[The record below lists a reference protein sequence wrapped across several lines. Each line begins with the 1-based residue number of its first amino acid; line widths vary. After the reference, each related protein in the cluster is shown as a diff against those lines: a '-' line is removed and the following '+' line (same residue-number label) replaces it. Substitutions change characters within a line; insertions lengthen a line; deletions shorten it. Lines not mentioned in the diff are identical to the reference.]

1 MNANIAALVNVLES
15 DGIEYQSLHPAG
27 NLIRLTGTPHVFANH
42 LTPFNRDVHGL
53 ICKDKHFQ
61 QLLLPE
67 GWYPAT
73 KAYLDPNTSVA
84 YQEYV
89 DFKSYKEIRE
99 DILENFTL
107 PIIIKANR
115 LSMGHH
121 VFLCN
126 SSEDVDTA
134 IESVYQDSKHYDYVL
149 LAQEYLNIKSEY
161 RVVYFEGKIHFMYL
175 KDNSTAEFRNNLSP
189 LHWEE
194 AEAVDVDSDD
204 KIWFEAEAICQII
217 TESLSIEYF
226 GLDLAVTTDGHLKI
240 IEINGGPGFAKYIR
254 DCGDE
259 KVQSLYRAM
268 LKKLGK

>member
-1 MNANIAALVNVLES
+1 MNSNISALVNVLES

-27 NLIRLTGTPHVFANH
+27 NLIRISGTPHVFANH

-67 GWYPAT
+67 GWYPHT
-73 KAYLDPNTSVA
+73 KAYLDPHTSAA

-89 DFKSYKEIRE
+89 DLKSHEEIRE
-99 DILENFTL
+99 DILKNFQL
-107 PIIIKANR
+107 PLIIKANR

-126 SSEDVDTA
+126 SSEEIDTS
-134 IESVYQDSKHYDYVL
+134 ITKMYEDSKHYDYVL
-149 LAQEYLNIKSEY
+149 LAQEYLDIKSEY
-161 RVVYFEGKIHFMYL
+161 RVVYFDGQIHFMYL

-189 LHWEE
+189 LHWDE
-194 AEAVDVDSDD
+194 AQAVDIQPED
-204 KIWFEAEAICQII
+204 KIWFEADSICQII
-217 TESLSIEYF
+217 TESLDIEYF

-254 DCGDE
+254 DCGGK

-268 LKKLGK
+268 LRKLGK

>member
-1 MNANIAALVNVLES
+1 
-15 DGIEYQSLHPAG
+15 
-27 NLIRLTGTPHVFANH
+27 
-42 LTPFNRDVHGL
+42 
-53 ICKDKHFQ
+53 
-61 QLLLPE
+61 
-67 GWYPAT
+67 
-73 KAYLDPNTSVA
+73 
-84 YQEYV
+84 
-89 DFKSYKEIRE
+89 
-99 DILENFTL
+99 
-107 PIIIKANR
+107 
-115 LSMGHH
+115 MGHH

-126 SSEDVDTA
+126 SSEDVERA

-161 RVVYFEGKIHFMYL
+161 RVVYFDGQIHFMYL

-226 GLDLAVTTDGHLKI
+226 GLDLTVTTDGHLKI

-254 DCGDE
+254 DCGDG
-259 KVQSLYRAM
+259 KVQSLYRVM